1 MVWRIDI
8 DSFTF
13 RPADHEGICVVH
25 RRAFETLVGAPL
37 TAVACEEYF
46 SSNLDAFQAAA
57 AAKITRVALTPGAAF
72 HLTSRDI
79 KRYLASSVPEAR
91 STRRNPM

>member
-1 MVWRIDI
+1 VWRIDI

-13 RPADHEGICVVH
+13 RPVDHEGLCVVH

-37 TAVACEEYF
+37 SAEACQEYF
-46 SSNLDAFQAAA
+46 ASNLDAFQTAA
-57 AAKITRVALTPGAAF
+57 AAKISRGRLTKGAAF

-79 KRYLASSVPEAR
+79 NRCLASSAREAR
-91 STRRNPM
+91 SIRRNPN

>member
-1 MVWRIDI
+1 MWRIDI

-25 RRAFETLVGAPL
+25 RRAFQTLVAAPV
-37 TAVACEEYF
+37 TAAACEEYF

-57 AAKITRVALTPGAAF
+57 AAKIARLELTPGAAF

-79 KRYLASSVPEAR
+79 RRYLASSVPEER
-91 STRRNPM
+91 STRRNPI

>member
-1 MVWRIDI
+1 MWRIDI

-13 RPADHEGICVVH
+13 RPVDYGGVCVVH
-25 RRAFETLVGAPL
+25 RRAFETLVGVPL
-37 TAVACEEYF
+37 SAVTCQEYF

-57 AAKITRVALTPGAAF
+57 AAKISRDELTQGVAF

-79 KRYLASSVPEAR
+79 RRYLIR
-91 STRRNPM
+91 LRNRTYI